1 MTYDQMEVLET
12 IVACGSFKAAA
23 DKLGKSQ
30 PSLSV
35 AIRKLEDEFDILIFD
50 RSHYR
55 PQLTK
60 EGKLFYERA
69 VRALSTFR
77 AANDFAKNLAHN
89 TKQLQF
95 SLSVDSI
102 FDFKIIKET
111 FKTINRSNPSL
122 EIDLHIDILEGAF
135 NRVKEGNVD
144 FAISAAIPES
154 NEVVQTFLCHID
166 MIPVIDPDAA
176 KAIGQDWTRLYEL
189 PQMIARS
196 TLPNPNSPSIGLLPG
211 GKRWY
216 VSDNSIKKEMITLG
230 LGWGRLPGH
239 QVMELLK
246 NKKLLEIK
254 STEVEKYKVPMYL
267 IKRRDHNLNLSAQK
281 LWQLF
286 IDKFQ
291 TEDKNESK

>member
-1 MTYDQMEVLET
+1 MTYDQMEVLES
-12 IVACGSFKAAA
+12 IVTCGSFKAASN
-23 DKLGKSQ
+23 KLGKSQ

-69 VRALSTFR
+69 VRALTTFR
-77 AANDFAKNLAHN
+77 STQDFAKNLAQN
-89 TKQLQF
+89 TKQMQL

-102 FDFKIIKET
+102 FNFKIIKDT
-111 FKTINRSNPSL
+111 FKSLTHTNPL
-122 EIDLHIDILEGAF
+122 IEIDLHIDILEGAF
-135 NRVKEGNVD
+135 NRVRDGMVD
-144 FAISAAIPES
+144 FAVSAAIPES
-154 NEVVQTFLCHID
+154 SEVTQTFLCHIE
-166 MIPVIDPDAA
+166 MIPVIDLTAA
-176 KAIGQDWTRLYEL
+176 NMIKSDWSRLYEL

-196 TLPNPNSPSIGLLPG
+196 TLPGPNSPSVGLLPG

-239 QVMELLK
+239 QVRSLIK
-246 NKKLLEIK
+246 TKKLIEIK

-267 IKRRDHNLNLSAQK
+267 IKRRDHNLNVSAQK

-291 TEDKNESK
+291 TEDQT

>member
-1 MTYDQMEVLET
+1 MTYDQMEVLES
-12 IVACGSFKAAA
+12 IVACGSFKAAS

-77 AANDFAKNLAHN
+77 ATQDFAKNLAQN

-95 SLSVDSI
+95 SVSIDSI
-102 FDFKIIKET
+102 FDFKIIKDT
-111 FKTINRSNPSL
+111 FKILNRSNPSI
-122 EIDLHIDILEGAF
+122 EIDLHIDILEGGF
-135 NRVKEGNVD
+135 NRVKDGNVD
-144 FAISAAIPES
+144 FAISATIPENS
-154 NEVVQTFLCHID
+154 EVTQTFLCHIE

-176 KAIGQDWTRLYEL
+176 GSITGDWSRLYEL

-196 TLPNPNSPSIGLLPG
+196 TLPNPNSPSVGLLPG

-239 QVMELLK
+239 QVRTLIK
-246 NKKLLEIK
+246 KKKLVEIK

-267 IKRRDHNLNLSAQK
+267 IKRKDHNLNLSAQK

-291 TEDKNESK
+291 KEDQT